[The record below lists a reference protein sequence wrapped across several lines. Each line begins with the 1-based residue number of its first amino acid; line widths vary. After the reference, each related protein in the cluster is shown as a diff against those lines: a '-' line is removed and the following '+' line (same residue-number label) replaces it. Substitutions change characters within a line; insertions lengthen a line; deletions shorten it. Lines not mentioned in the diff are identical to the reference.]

1 MIAAE
6 DRPVPGH
13 EETEPMKAAKAA
25 AASEHLPEYD
35 TRTLFVGG
43 REIVIHHAGAA
54 YRMKITKQGKLILNK

>member
-6 DRPVPGH
+6 DKQVPEH
-13 EETEPMKAAKAA
+13 TKADSGAITS
-25 AASEHLPEYD
+25 ASRAVGHLPEYD
-35 TRTLFVGG
+35 TRILFEGG

>member
-6 DRPVPGH
+6 DQSVSGH
-13 EETEPMKAAKAA
+13 EKTDSGEAHIAPRAVA
-25 AASEHLPEYD
+25 HLPEYD
-35 TRTLFVGG
+35 TRTLFEGG